1 MRSLTYIL
9 IFVIFLIGLTFACL
23 NAESVSINYYIGTAK
38 LPLSLLLA
46 FAFLVGGLL
55 GLFAGLKRLLRL
67 KRERYRLQQRLK
79 LAEKEIENLRVMPLK
94 DTH

>member
-9 IFVIFLIGLTFACL
+9 VLLIFLLGLTFACL
-23 NAESVSINYYIGTAK
+23 NAESVSINYYIGAAQ

-46 FAFLVGGLL
+46 LAFFLGGLL
-55 GLFAGLKRLLRL
+55 GLSAGLKRLLHL
-67 KRERYRLQQRLK
+67 KRQHYRLQQRLK
-79 LAEKEIENLRVMPLK
+79 IVEKEIENLRVMPLK